1 MDAHLAGICNDFYVN
16 QKIAV
21 TMDVPEGRE
30 AVLDLFGR
38 IQKQFPRLERLRRY
52 EGEYALESEDV
63 DGTYSWVALR
73 QTTLRSGF
81 VNPQSLDEAYR
92 LHRSILDIAPY
103 YLSVSPL
110 DLDHIELV
118 FGFDFE
124 ADRDRDEIV
133 FEALLADSPLAE
145 LVDRDRERLVE
156 AQPLLGIALDD
167 DPRMQAFFEIKSRP
181 ARGRNGIPGTEGT
194 EPISV
199 YLTAR
204 ASGPIKSLDEL
215 PSLFARLAGHSE
227 RLVEERLIPS
237 VLVPIRR
244 AILSRP
250 C

>member
-1 MDAHLAGICNDFYVN
+1 MDANLAGICSDFYVN
-16 QKIAV
+16 QKIAL

-38 IQKQFPRLERLRRY
+38 VQKEFPRLERLRRY
-52 EGEYALESEDV
+52 ESEYALESEDI

-73 QTTLRSGF
+73 QTTLRSGV
-81 VNPQSLDEAYR
+81 VNPTDLDEAYR
-92 LHRSILDIAPY
+92 LHRRLLEICPY

-110 DLDHIELV
+110 DFDHLELV

-124 ADRDRDEIV
+124 AERDRDEIV
-133 FEALLADSPLAE
+133 FEALLAQSPLAE

-167 DPRMQAFFEIKSRP
+167 DPRMQAFFEVKSRP
-181 ARGRNGIPGTEGT
+181 MRGGGIPGLEGP

-199 YLTAR
+199 YLTVR
-204 ASGPIKSLDEL
+204 VSGPIQSIEEL
-215 PSLFARLAGHSE
+215 PSLLARLAGHGE
-227 RLVEERLIPS
+227 RLVEDRVIPS